1 MATKDDVFAK
11 EIETLRKDVTRL
23 RDEIRVKL
31 HLGAMDARDSFAQI
45 EHQVEHAARDAS
57 QTTKHALELAHKQL
71 RVLAE
76 AFRSPTTP
84 SNGKSAP

>member
-1 MATKDDVFAK
+1 MATKDEVFAK
-11 EIETLRKDVTRL
+11 EIETLRQDVTRL

-31 HLGAMDARDSFAQI
+31 HLGAMDARDAFA
-45 EHQVEHAARDAS
+45 HVEHEVEHVARDAS
-57 QTTKHALELAHKQL
+57 KTTRHALEKARKQL

-84 SNGKSAP
+84 ANGKPA